1 MAKDNENREKPMGSY
16 NLRSVVEEVF
26 QGDVISKMSYG
37 SALKALAYKTVKLT
51 YDEIIPPL
59 DEDEAFFVT
68 ERFMGGWLEP
78 LLENINRQPAENK
91 DKEKIKANS
100 DFDAEDG
107 IPDKIGDFD
116 ILDVAKAIGQSHI
129 SEIVA
134 GKPESKEEQDML
146 QEIKDKFMANGKSMT
161 STLKEVVDSP
171 DYTNFIKH
179 AISSAALYLGAD
191 EPRQIGAKTDDLTD
205 SELAEEDSRPFI
217 DIDPDGEFSDK
228 FKDMYKSEW
237 FSILKV
243 DKCVICK
250 KNPATYSPYDENYNN
265 AARDMGYDPRKLCE
279 DCKSRLFEGQMGAWH
294 GQYDRDD

>member
-1 MAKDNENREKPMGSY
+1 MVKNIDDAKAPSGPV
-16 NLRSVVEEVF
+16 NLRGVVDEVF

-37 SALKALAYKTVKLT
+37 FALKSLAYKTVKLT

-68 ERFMGGWLEP
+68 ERFMGGWLGP
-78 LLENINRQPAENK
+78 LLENINSQPAENK
-91 DKEKIKANS
+91 DKEKIRENT

-107 IPDKIGDFD
+107 VPDKIGEFN
-116 ILDVAKAIGQSHI
+116 ILEVAKAIGQSHI

-134 GKPESKEEQDML
+134 GRPESKEEQDML

-179 AISSAALYLGAD
+179 AITSAALYLGAD
-191 EPRQIGAKTDDLTD
+191 EPRQVGRQAKTGDFTD
-205 SELAEEDSRPFI
+205 AELAEEDSLPFI
-217 DIDPDGEFSDK
+217 DIDPDGKYSDK

-237 FSILKV
+237 FNILK
-243 DKCVICK
+243 
-250 KNPATYSPYDENYNN
+250 
-265 AARDMGYDPRKLCE
+265 
-279 DCKSRLFEGQMGAWH
+279 
-294 GQYDRDD
+294 RDD